1 MRFDWLKCR
10 SAQLQFDIYWAP
22 GQENFAD
29 FFTKNHSAAH
39 HKALRPIYLA
49 PNSTDKQLSM
59 QGCIKILQSRLAKPV
74 TLKTHT
80 KLLPVPVTSKPFSY
94 KQIIQTVKQS
104 RPTRVSKAIVQ
115 VQQRPPASPT
125 APSKTA
131 SLFDPFKSLAPLHTP
146 LQAHH
151 TKWIKAP
158 ICRYS
163 KQLQTA
169 I

>member
-1 MRFDWLKCR
+1 MFFLSHFNVLLSQIHIFIRILR
-10 SAQLQFDIYWAP
+10 S
-22 GQENFAD
+22 
-29 FFTKNHSAAH
+29 H
-39 HKALRPIYLA
+39 
-49 PNSTDKQLSM
+49 
-59 QGCIKILQSRLAKPV
+59 LAKPV
-74 TLKTHT
+74 TLQTHT
-80 KLLPVPVTSKPFSY
+80 KLMSVPITSKPFSY
-94 KQIIQTVKQS
+94 KQIIQTAKQS
-104 RPTRVSKAIVQ
+104 RPQQVTKAIVH